1 MIELATNLGIT
12 VLGVTSI
19 LTLIRLMLGPTVAD
33 RIAAADN
40 IFLNGLAII
49 VLLGIRFG
57 TSMYLDPA
65 LIIAAVFFIGTV
77 SLCKFWLRGKVVD

>member
-1 MIELATNLGIT
+1 MIELATTLGI
-12 VLGVTSI
+12 VFLGVASI
-19 LTLIRLMLGPTVAD
+19 LALIRLMLGPVAD
-33 RIAAADN
+33 RIVAADT
-40 IFLNGLAII
+40 IFLNGLGII

-77 SLCKFWLRGKVVD
+77 SLCKFLLRGKLID

>member
-1 MIELATNLGIT
+1 MIELATTLGIAF
-12 VLGVTSI
+12 LGVASI
-19 LTLIRLMLGPTVAD
+19 LALIRLLLGPTVAD
-33 RIAAADN
+33 RIVAADT
-40 IFLNGLAII
+40 IFLNGLGII

-77 SLCKFWLRGKVVD
+77 SLCKFLLRGKLID

>member
-1 MIELATNLGIT
+1 MIELSTNLGIMI
-12 VLGVTSI
+12 LGVASI
-19 LTLIRLMLGPTVAD
+19 LALIRLIFGPTVAD

-40 IFLNGLAII
+40 VFLNGLAII

-77 SLCKFWLRGKVVD
+77 SFCKFLLRGKIID